1 MLKIK
6 NLSAIVDSIPV
17 LTGINLEIKSGEIH
31 AIMGPN
37 GSGKSCLA
45 HCIQGNPFI
54 MQVDGDII
62 FQKKNIN
69 KYACHKRSQLGIF
82 TTFQHPPEI
91 EGLTN
96 KELIRSLVESRPNTT
111 FNNEVEMAYK
121 TLVKS
126 VGLDSRYIEEGV
138 NTVGRSDVDHKKS
151 ELVQALMLQPKL
163 LILDEI
169 DVDLDE
175 EGLEYVVLMVK
186 SFMENEGKSLI
197 IITHNQRLLD
207 YLQPHYV
214 HIMVG
219 GEIKEQGTTE
229 LYKRIIED
237 GYTQFS

>member
-1 MLKIK
+1 MLKLK
-6 NLSAIVDSIPV
+6 NLSAIVDTTPV
-17 LTGINLEIKSGEIH
+17 LTDINLEINPGEIH
-31 AIMGPN
+31 AIMGPH

-54 MQVDGDII
+54 TQIDGDIV
-62 FQKKNIN
+62 FQNKNIN

-96 KELIRSLVESRPNTT
+96 KALMRSLVQSRAKGN
-111 FNNEVEMAYK
+111 FSNEVEVTYK

-126 VGLDSRYIEEGV
+126 VGLDSRYSEDGV
-138 NTVGRSDVDHKKS
+138 NTTSRASIDHKKG

-169 DVDLDE
+169 DLDLDD
-175 EGLEYVVLMVK
+175 EGLEYIVLMIK
-186 SFMENEGKSLI
+186 SFLENEGKSLI
-197 IITHNQRLLD
+197 IITHNQKLLD
-207 YLQPHYV
+207 YLQPNYV